1 MFGPG
6 RNLFNREQAEDSSDS
21 SDSDMETPTIQK
33 QSSKP
38 LRVQHRDDPRI
49 KPVKKKLTID
59 SIISKLNLPQEVNLQ
74 SNGQRKA
81 RLLKNKLKFKKSTAE
96 VYNKEKQ
103 RTLKEII
110 VKPNGPILS
119 ISQLQDTI
127 PVKENVSMETHI
139 KCINCIEL
147 DKSNS
152 RLVAGSDDHI
162 LSFWDLDNMNS
173 SLTPFRT
180 LRPIDGQPIV
190 ALSFNSKQDK
200 LLVCGGGCQPKLLT
214 RDGREIVEFVKG
226 DMYIKDLKYTK
237 GHTSNIT
244 HGLCNPFD
252 DHLCYTS
259 GVDGTLRVW
268 DMNSKLFGIEQQLPN
283 FMVFKTLDSQKRR
296 LAAQHFC
303 FIKSKKALAVFC
315 DKGNLQIFD
324 QNNRYSRPEL
334 TNCFDFQA
342 EITSSLCL
350 QDPFRLACR
359 TVEDGAVRIFD
370 IRRLDKVEKIWHG
383 IYNNH
388 SGTGLEISPDGNLL
402 VTGRSFDRNSE
413 GGLVFLDIYG
423 KLRNQNENQFEAPQK
438 PAIESQS
445 EGLRQIKKKLIH
457 SGLAGQVQQV
467 YEDNI
472 QYQDKEENYRATDIS
487 NVEWASK
494 SKTLGDYFANIDSGM
509 CHTTVIKWPKKLNQI
524 FAGCGNSISVFFDRA
539 KSRKGIIPAL
549 SRLKTKP
556 KIGKNLYCK
565 SNFLIDRTDRVFKA
579 YLCSSC
585 F

>member
-6 RNLFNREQAEDSSDS
+6 RHLFNKEKTQDSSDS
-21 SDSDMETPTIQK
+21 SDSEDEIIHEKKQPIRRPQNTYHQDPRTKKRPTIE
-33 QSSKP
+33 
-38 LRVQHRDDPRI
+38 
-49 KPVKKKLTID
+49 
-59 SIISKLNLPQEVNLQ
+59 SIINKLNLPKDVKLQ
-74 SNGQRKA
+74 QKRNNKRSLMFKS
-81 RLLKNKLKFKKSTAE
+81 KLKKPTTT
-96 VYNKEKQ
+96 VYNKDNNK
-103 RTLKEII
+103 TKKEII
-110 VKPNGPILS
+110 ARPKGPILS
-119 ISQLQDTI
+119 IPELQKTI
-127 PVKENVSMETHI
+127 PVKENVSLETHI

-180 LRPIDGQPIV
+180 LRPIDGQPII

-252 DHLCYTS
+252 EHLCYTS

-268 DMNSKLFGIEQQLPN
+268 DMNCKLFGIEQQLPN
-283 FMVFKTLDSQKRR
+283 SMVFRTLDSQKRR

-303 FIKSKKALAVFC
+303 FIKSKRALAVFC

-334 TNCFDFQA
+334 TNSFGFQA

-388 SGTGLEISPDGNLL
+388 SGTGLEVSPDGNLL
-402 VTGRSFDRNSE
+402 VTGRSYDRDSE

-423 KLRNQNENQFEAPQK
+423 KLREGDITMEKVEDLKKEGNEPR
-438 PAIESQS
+438 
-445 EGLRQIKKKLIH
+445 GMRDIKKKLIH

-472 QYQDKEENYRATDIS
+472 QFKDEKEHHKATDIA

-494 SKTLGDYFANIDSGM
+494 SKSLGDHFANIDSGM
-509 CHTTVIKWPKKLNQI
+509 CHTTVIKWPRKLNQI
-524 FAGCGNSISVFFDRA
+524 FAGCGGSISVFFDRE
-539 KSRKGIIPAL
+539 KSRRGIIPAL
-549 SRLKTKP
+549 SKLKAKP
-556 KIGKNLYCK
+556 KIGKTNIFK
-565 SNFLIDRTDRVFKA
+565 SLFIPVFDP
-579 YLCSSC
+579 
-585 F
+585 